1 METPEH
7 LQTHRHVRKRRTLGN
22 TRSRC
27 MLPKLKGAEWKQLL
41 SIQMLRKKWAKNVE
55 SKGTEWKQ
63 LASFRKSLLCR
74 DNTETAVTEQE
85 AEAVLLNRPLLVTI
99 RYGPLLSWYLKILDM
114 EKRSIFK
121 KETVS
126 PYTETNDLGSQKSM
140 DVEMREPWAM
150 KQADNNVAYKW
161 NRTEPSRISKINRC
175 RDERAMSIW
184 AMKQAHKNVAYKR
197 NRTESSRISKIN
209 RCRDERAMNN
219 EAST

>member
-99 RYGPLLSWYLKILDM
+99 RYGPLLSWYLKYTRYGKTEYLY
-114 EKRSIFK
+114 ERNSLTLYGN
-121 KETVS
+121 ERPRVS
-126 PYTETNDLGSQKSM
+126 E
-140 DVEMREPWAM
+140 
-150 KQADNNVAYKW
+150 
-161 NRTEPSRISKINRC
+161 INGC
-175 RDERAMSIW
+175 GDARAMS
-184 AMKQAHKNVAYKR
+184 
-197 NRTESSRISKIN
+197 
-209 RCRDERAMNN
+209 N
-219 EAST
+219 ETGT

>member
-74 DNTETAVTEQE
+74 DTTETAVTEQE

-126 PYTETNDLGSQKSM
+126 PYTETNDLGSRKSM

-150 KQADNNVAYKW
+150 KQAHKNVAYKW
-161 NRTEPSRISKINRC
+161 NRTERSLISKINKG
-175 RDERAMSIW
+175 RDARAMS
-184 AMKQAHKNVAYKR
+184 
-197 NRTESSRISKIN
+197 
-209 RCRDERAMNN
+209 N